1 MTTETT
7 TAAIPGTSNLQ
18 TTVAAG
24 EAIATTAASVAGLA
38 TGNPEIVPLTV
49 AAEALVNAI
58 MNIQQASSATGTMTQ
73 AQLAAQWQAN
83 ATALGVALAAFKAAK

>member
-7 TAAIPGTSNLQ
+7 TSAIPGASNLQ
-18 TTVAAG
+18 STVAAG
-24 EAIATTAASVAGLA
+24 EAIATTAASVAGIA

-58 MNIQQASSATGTMTQ
+58 MNIQQASAAKGALTQ
-73 AQLAAQWQAN
+73 AQLDAQWTAN
-83 ATALGVALAAFKAAK
+83 AAALGIALKQFIAAK